1 MTGFFEIKSFI
12 DEGLYEMRPRN
23 LELIEIAKKYVQEE
37 MAYCTYA
44 CLIGSVARGEAD
56 DFSDVDL
63 ICFTGRETYLGKHD
77 VSYKG
82 EIIQVDVKSILE
94 FPSKELF
101 AYNPWHYR
109 YLVESVIIKDTNG
122 ELSKLQG
129 WSKSY
134 FTSIQ
139 GQKDVIRDV
148 TTIVEGRKDYALKQ
162 MNIGKDFAATHAAIG
177 AFTEAALLYQFLYE
191 NRVSTSTLMP
201 TLRKLDI
208 IPNIVELLPIRPVE
222 ELDIKEVSNTM
233 TTLRLYLKE
242 AGFSHLSSISDLQD
256 EIWHRKADRL
266 VLEGD
271 LYNYL
276 WQSYSE
282 AFLLLLVTS
291 QDEDFESYFKQLP
304 ITLQNQLED
313 IGLVSLL
320 PEDIH
325 QILDIGDQMME
336 YAKDQLKSEQKS

>member
-1 MTGFFEIKSFI
+1 
-12 DEGLYEMRPRN
+12 MRPRN

-37 MAYCTYA
+37 MSYCTYA
-44 CLIGSVARGEAD
+44 VLIGSVARGEAD

-82 EIIQVDVKSILE
+82 EIIQIDVKSILE

-109 YLVESVIIKDTNG
+109 YLVESVIVKDTNG

-134 FTSIQ
+134 FASIQ

-148 TTIVEGRKDYALKQ
+148 TTIVDGRKDYALKQ
-162 MNIGKDFAATHAAIG
+162 MAVGKDFSATHAAIG
-177 AFTEAALLYQFLYE
+177 AWTEAALLYQFLNE
-191 NRVSTSTLMP
+191 NRVAASSLMP
-201 TLRKLDI
+201 TLRKLDNFPEI
-208 IPNIVELLPIRPVE
+208 MELLPIGPVE
-222 ELDIKEVSNTM
+222 EVDIKEVSNTM
-233 TTLRLYLKE
+233 TTLRLYLKN
-242 AGFSHLSSISDLQD
+242 AGFDHLSSISDLQD
-256 EIWHRKADRL
+256 EIWHKKADRL
-266 VLEGD
+266 ILEGD

-282 AFLLLLVTS
+282 AFLLLLETS
-291 QDEDFESYFKQLP
+291 QDEDFESYFEQLP
-304 ITLQNQLED
+304 SALQRQLQD
-313 IGLVSLL
+313 LGLVSLL

-325 QILDIGDQMME
+325 KILEMGDRMME
-336 YAKDQLKSEQKS
+336 SAKDQLKSEQKS

>member
-1 MTGFFEIKSFI
+1 
-12 DEGLYEMRPRN
+12 MRPRN
-23 LELIEIAKKYVQEE
+23 IELIENAKKYVQEE
-37 MAYCTYA
+37 MPYCTYA

-56 DFSDVDL
+56 DFSDIDL

-77 VSYKG
+77 VSYKD
-82 EIIQVDVKSILE
+82 EIIQIDVKSILE

-101 AYNPWHYR
+101 SYNPWHYR

-134 FTSIQ
+134 FASIQ

-148 TTIVEGRKDYALKQ
+148 TTIVEGRKDYAIKQ

-177 AFTEAALLYQFLYE
+177 AWTEAALLYQFLNE
-191 NRVSTSTLMP
+191 NRVSIGSLMP
-201 TLRKLDI
+201 TLRKLDFF
-208 IPNIVELLPIRPVE
+208 PKIVDLLPLGPVE
-222 ELDIKEVSNTM
+222 EIDIKEASNTM
-233 TTLRLYLKE
+233 TTLRLYLKN
-242 AGFSHLSSISDLQD
+242 AGFAHLPSISDLQD
-256 EIWHRKADRL
+256 EIWHKKADRL
-266 VLEGD
+266 MLEGD

-276 WQSYSE
+276 WLSYSE
-282 AFLLLLVTS
+282 AFLLLLETS

-304 ITLQNQLED
+304 TALQRQLED
-313 IGLVSLL
+313 LGLVSLL

-325 QILDIGDQMME
+325 QILDMSDKMME
-336 YAKDQLKSEQKS
+336 YAKDQLKSEQGS

>member
-1 MTGFFEIKSFI
+1 
-12 DEGLYEMRPRN
+12 MRPRN

-37 MAYCTYA
+37 MSYCTYA

-56 DFSDVDL
+56 DFSDIDL

-82 EIIQVDVKSILE
+82 EIIQIDVKSILE

-101 AYNPWHYR
+101 SYNPWHYR

-134 FTSIQ
+134 FASIQ

-148 TTIVEGRKDYALKQ
+148 TTIVEGRKDYAIKQ

-177 AFTEAALLYQFLYE
+177 AWTEATLLYQFLYE
-191 NRVSTSTLMP
+191 NRVSIGSLMP
-201 TLRKLDI
+201 TLRKLDFF
-208 IPNIVELLPIRPVE
+208 PTIVDLLPIGPVE
-222 ELDIKEVSNTM
+222 EVDIKEASNTM
-233 TTLRLYLKE
+233 TTLRLYLKN
-242 AGFSHLSSISDLQD
+242 AGFDHLPSISDLQD
-256 EIWHRKADRL
+256 KIWHNKADRL
-266 VLEGD
+266 MLEGD
-271 LYNYL
+271 FYNYL
-276 WQSYSE
+276 WLSYSE
-282 AFLLLLVTS
+282 AFLLLLETS

-304 ITLQNQLED
+304 TALQRQLED
-313 IGLVSLL
+313 LGLVSLL

-325 QILDIGDQMME
+325 QILDIGDKMME
-336 YAKDQLKSEQKS
+336 YAKDQLKSEQGS

>member
-1 MTGFFEIKSFI
+1 
-12 DEGLYEMRPRN
+12 MRPRN
-23 LELIEIAKKYVQEE
+23 LELIELAKKYVQEE
-37 MAYCTYA
+37 MSYCTYA

-56 DFSDVDL
+56 DFSDIDL

-82 EIIQVDVKSILE
+82 EVIQIDVKSILE

-101 AYNPWHYR
+101 SYNPWHYR

-134 FTSIQ
+134 FASIQ

-148 TTIVEGRKDYALKQ
+148 TTIVEGRKDYAIKQ

-177 AFTEAALLYQFLYE
+177 AWTEAALLYQFLYE
-191 NRVSTSTLMP
+191 NRVSIGSLMP
-201 TLRKLDI
+201 TLRKLDFF
-208 IPNIVELLPIRPVE
+208 PKIVDLLPIGPVE
-222 ELDIKEVSNTM
+222 EVDIKEASNTM
-233 TTLRLYLKE
+233 TTLRLYLKN
-242 AGFSHLSSISDLQD
+242 AGFEHLPSISDLQD
-256 EIWHRKADRL
+256 EIWHKKADRL
-266 VLEGD
+266 MLEGD
-271 LYNYL
+271 FYNYL
-276 WQSYSE
+276 WLSYSE
-282 AFLLLLVTS
+282 AFLLLLETS

-304 ITLQNQLED
+304 TALQRQLED
-313 IGLVSLL
+313 LGLVSLL

-325 QILDIGDQMME
+325 QILDIGDKMMD
-336 YAKDQLKSEQKS
+336 YAKDQLKSEQGS